1 MTEAKERPA
10 LVLPLSQEE
19 FQEMAR
25 VVLDEDGDEA
35 LRLLKKFVKRLK
47 EQQNRGMKSHLG

>member
-1 MTEAKERPA
+1 MTEPSERPA

-19 FQEMAR
+19 FQQMAS

-35 LRLLKKFVKRLK
+35 VRLLKKFVKRLK